1 MKCPKCGDLRDRVID
16 SRPQQDGAVVR
27 RRRECLKCGAR
38 FTTYE
43 EMERVALR
51 VQKRDGSFELFDRR
65 KTILGIEK
73 ACEKRPI
80 SLKTIEDLV
89 DQVIGD
95 LVQVHGQEIPS
106 SAIGEG
112 IVEKLR
118 TLDEVAYVR
127 FASVYR
133 KFRDANDF
141 VHVVKKLRRAPSRS
155 ETLPLL

>member
-1 MKCPKCGDLRDRVID
+1 MKCPKCGKLRDRVID
-16 SRPQQDGAVVR
+16 SRPLQDGAVVR

-43 EMERVALR
+43 EVERLALR
-51 VQKRDGSFELFDRR
+51 VQKRDGSFELFDRQ

-73 ACEKRPI
+73 ACEKRSI
-80 SLKTIEDLV
+80 SLKTIEELVDRVIADLV
-89 DQVIGD
+89 RI
-95 LVQVHGQEIPS
+95 HGQEIPS
-106 SAIGEG
+106 SGIGEG

-133 KFRDANDF
+133 KFRDASDF
-141 VHVVKKLRRAPSRS
+141 VHVVKKLNRTPPRS

>member
-1 MKCPKCGDLRDRVID
+1 MKCPKCGEQKDRVID
-16 SRPQQDGAVVR
+16 SRPLQEGAVVR

-43 EMERVALR
+43 EIEQLALR
-51 VQKRDGSFELFDRR
+51 VQKRDGSFELFDRQ

-73 ACEKRPI
+73 ACEKRPV
-80 SLKTIEDLV
+80 SLKTIEELV
-89 DQVIGD
+89 DQVIAD
-95 LVQVHGQEIPS
+95 LVRVHGQEIPS

-118 TLDEVAYVR
+118 TIDEVAYVR

-133 KFRDANDF
+133 KFRDASDF
-141 VHVVKKLRRAPSRS
+141 VHAVKKLNRTPSRP